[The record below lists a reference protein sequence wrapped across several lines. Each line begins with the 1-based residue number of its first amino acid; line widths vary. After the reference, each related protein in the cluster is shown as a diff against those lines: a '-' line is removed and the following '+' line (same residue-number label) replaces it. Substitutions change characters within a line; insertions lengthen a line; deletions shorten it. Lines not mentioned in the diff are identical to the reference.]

1 MHSGFENWFETAMN
15 PKFSAPPIYK
25 PGPQKPAAPPA
36 YRPAQINGPV
46 LQPKPVANLRI
57 EARPAPPVYR
67 PQAGVSTSQ
76 PKALAHPIG
85 LNQAVQPQTGYQLSS
100 PIWVGTGRQQI
111 RVTAKGSPTPVGTVD
126 VHYDNGK
133 AFISD
138 LEVVQGHR
146 RHGVGTMLMKA
157 AMDSAR
163 RNGSSATELEAN
175 PGPGSISKQSLV
187 GMYQKLGFKGAG
199 STRRGN
205 PLLSTRAIAQGCM
218 ASRVPAQIQ
227 KKTLSPSSASTI
239 QRSQGVT
246 YTSIGSHYSAQE
258 IQDAG
263 GPTAAHGSGKPGDG
277 ISGKTLKE
285 NAELAER
292 LRENREHAKE
302 EKKQAIV
309 SALAEKKAGKEMS
322 VGKLKREAKKIMT
335 NATDQGTGL
344 QKATDYLEG
353 LGLAD
358 EIVEEILNSL

>member
-1 MHSGFENWFETAMN
+1 MN
-15 PKFSAPPIYK
+15 PMRNVPPANK
-25 PGPQKPAAPPA
+25 PEIQKPAAPA
-36 YRPAQINGPV
+36 VYRPQQTSKPAV
-46 LQPKPVANLRI
+46 QPKTPSGLRI
-57 EARPAPPVYR
+57 ETRPAPPVYR
-67 PQAGVSTSQ
+67 PQVSVSTTQ
-76 PKALAHPIG
+76 PKTSVHPIAM
-85 LNQAVQPQTGYQLSS
+85 NHAVQPQTGYQLSS

-146 RHGVGTMLMKA
+146 RHGVGSMLMKA

-175 PGPGSISKQSLV
+175 PGPGSISKQALV

-205 PLLSTRAIAQGCM
+205 PRLSTSGIAQGRM
-218 ASRVPAQIQ
+218 APKMSSPIHNERLSSRSV
-227 KKTLSPSSASTI
+227 STI
-239 QRSQGVT
+239 QRSKGLS
-246 YTSIGSHYSAQE
+246 YTSIDSHYSAEE
-258 IQDAG
+258 IQNAG

-285 NAELAER
+285 NADLVER

-302 EKKQAIV
+302 EKKQARV
-309 SALAEKKAGKEMS
+309 SALAEKKAGKEIS
-322 VGKLKREAKKIMT
+322 KGQLKKEAKKIMT
-335 NATDQGTGL
+335 NASDQGTGL
-344 QKATDYLEG
+344 QKVTDYLEG

-358 EIVEEILNSL
+358 EVVEEILNSL